1 MPDVQWIGHSMSN
14 DIRPVMSQAQI
25 EHQIMD
31 TANALELLVEDYA
44 EIAEAAGVS
53 TADHLKQQA
62 LMTLAV
68 IEHPPRDENG
78 LALKQDAKS
87 RDARIELA
95 SNDERKTAAIA
106 GARREF
112 QREAMSM
119 QRARLDA
126 LRTLAANV
134 RYQLSNNG

>member
-1 MPDVQWIGHSMSN
+1 MSN

-31 TANALELLVEDYA
+31 TADALELLVEEYA

-62 LMTLAV
+62 MMTLAV
-68 IEHPPRDENG
+68 IEHPPRDEKG
-78 LALKQDAKS
+78 AVMKQDAKS

-95 SNDERKTAAIA
+95 SNDERRSAAIA
-106 GARREF
+106 AARREV

>member
-1 MPDVQWIGHSMSN
+1 VN
-14 DIRPVMSQAQI
+14 DHIRPVMSQAQI

-31 TANALELLVEDYA
+31 TADALELLVEQYA
-44 EIAEAAGVS
+44 EIAEAAGLS
-53 TADHLKQQA
+53 TAEHLKQQA

-68 IEHPPRDENG
+68 IEHPPRNENG
-78 LALKQDAKS
+78 LAIKQDAKS

-95 SNDERKTAAIA
+95 SNDERKAAAIA

-119 QRARLDA
+119 QRSRLDA